1 MASGTERRA
10 RRQWLTGEVWAISLS
25 AFFADLGYKA
35 VLAGFPLLLVVGLH
49 QPVWEYGLASGL
61 SYGGGALLSWVGG
74 RVGDRIGHRRVAV
87 AGNVAIPLLSLCG
100 LVASPAWAIGL
111 LTGGWWARNL
121 RSPSR
126 RMLLVRAV
134 PDEGDRARAFGFLHA
149 LDVGGGALAGCYLLV
164 AVAAHAP
171 LRWVFVAT
179 ALPLVVSTLALLRV
193 RADRAVG
200 RLSPAAVPEGRAP
213 EAVPGG
219 DASGPPEAVPEGHDQ
234 GPAAPDAASHPGPRG
249 PSVPVS
255 VPALAQDPALASVP
269 SPPPGVRPLL
279 VAAALYG
286 FTLYSA
292 GFPVLTVAQRGG
304 DGLVAGVGAFLVLET
319 ASALVGAV
327 VGGRAGRGPA
337 GQMAR
342 LGLLGYLAAAIGA
355 GGLAVAAATGAGTA
369 ALLGAVAVIGAALG
383 VVETVEPTAMSIL
396 RTGPRAGQAMGALSA
411 SRSVGTFVG
420 NVVMGLLYGVSA
432 AAAYGYAAAVAGL
445 AAVVV
450 LLAVPTVSRW
460 QRDRPGAARAG

>member
-87 AGNVAIPLLSLCG
+87 AGNAAIPLLSLCG

-164 AVAAHAP
+164 AVAAQAP

-200 RLSPAAVPEGRAP
+200 RPSPAAVPEGRA
-213 EAVPGG
+213 
-219 DASGPPEAVPEGHDQ
+219 PEAVPEGHDQ

-255 VPALAQDPALASVP
+255 VPAQAQDPSLAQDSALASVP

-355 GGLAVAAATGAGTA
+355 GGLAAAAATGAGTA

-420 NVVMGLLYGVSA
+420 NVAMGLLYGVSA

-460 QRDRPGAARAG
+460 QRSRPGAGVG